1 MSDREQQ
8 EWWSVPAPPEQRNG
22 DASHDALAFPEYVPA
37 REQRGVRD
45 FLRRI
50 WAPVAAL
57 GAALVKY
64 GAFLFKAKFLFSI
77 FASAAVYIW
86 IGGWAFGIGF
96 IVLLFIH
103 EMGHVLEAKRQGL
116 PVSLPYFIPLM
127 GAMIM
132 LKRMPQDA
140 WHEALNGLA
149 GPILGTLGAVGF
161 WIAGSVLD
169 SRALVALAFI
179 GFLLNLFNLLPVIP
193 LDGGRA
199 VAAIHP
205 AIWAV
210 GLVGLLGVFVWRPNV
225 ILILILLLSASEL
238 WRRWKTRGHPDVQA
252 YYRVR
257 PWQRLAVAGMY
268 FGLAAFLVFAMHE
281 THVPRSF

>member
-8 EWWSVPAPPEQRNG
+8 EWWSVPAPPEHQNG
-22 DASHDALAFPEYVPA
+22 DASHDLLNVPPYVPA
-37 REQRGVRD
+37 REHRPFRD
-45 FLRRI
+45 LLRRI
-50 WAPVAAL
+50 WAPIAAF

-64 GAFLFKAKFLFSI
+64 GALLFKAKFLFSI
-77 FASAAVYIW
+77 FVSAAVYIW

-96 IVLLFIH
+96 IVLLFVH

-116 PVSLPYFIPLM
+116 PVSAPYFIPLM

-161 WIAGSVLD
+161 WIAGSALD
-169 SRALVALAFI
+169 SRPLVALAFI
-179 GFLLNLFNLLPVIP
+179 GFLLNLFNLLPVLP

-205 AIWAV
+205 TIWAV
-210 GLVGLLGVFVWRPNV
+210 GLVGLIGVMIWRPNV

-238 WRRWKTRGHPDVQA
+238 WRRWQTRRHPEVQA
-252 YYRVR
+252 YYRVHG
-257 PWQRLAVAGMY
+257 WQRVAVAAMY

>member
-1 MSDREQQ
+1 MSQ
-8 EWWSVPAPPEQRNG
+8 APEPPRYE
-22 DASHDALAFPEYVPA
+22 DLFPEAPSRDYEPVQPKSGF
-37 REQRGVRD
+37 REMLKK
-45 FLRRI
+45 F
-50 WAPVAAL
+50 WAPVAAA
-57 GAALVKY
+57 GAALIKY

-77 FASAAVYIW
+77 FVSAAVYIW
-86 IGGWAFGIGF
+86 IGGWWFGIGF
-96 IVLLFIH
+96 IVLLFVH

-116 PVSLPYFIPLM
+116 PVSAPYFIPLL

-132 LKRMPQDA
+132 LKRMPQSA

-149 GPILGTLGAVGF
+149 GPLLGTLGAVGF
-161 WIAGSVLD
+161 WIAGTAFD
-169 SRALVALAFI
+169 SRPLVALAFI

-205 AIWAV
+205 AIWA
-210 GLVGLLGVFVWRPNV
+210 LGLLGLIGVMLWRPNV
-225 ILILILLLSASEL
+225 IIILILVLSASEL
-238 WRRWKTRGHPDVQA
+238 WRRWKTRDHPDVAA
-252 YYRVR
+252 YYHVL
-257 PWQRLAVAGMY
+257 PWQRVTIGVLY

>member
-8 EWWSVPAPPEQRNG
+8 EWWSVPAPTAERNG
-22 DASHDALAFPEYVPA
+22 DPQHLEYSYVPA
-37 REQRGVRD
+37 REHRPVRD

-50 WAPVAAL
+50 WAPIAAL
-57 GAALVKY
+57 GAALAKY

-77 FASAAVYIW
+77 FVSAAVYIW
-86 IGGWAFGIGF
+86 IGGWVFGIGF
-96 IVLLFIH
+96 IALLFIH

-116 PVSLPYFIPLM
+116 PVSVPYFIPLL

-149 GPILGTLGAVGF
+149 GPLLGTLGAVGF

-169 SRALVALAFI
+169 SRPLVALAFI
-179 GFLLNLFNLLPVIP
+179 GFLLNLFNLLPVVP

-205 AIWAV
+205 VIW
-210 GLVGLLGVFVWRPNV
+210 GLGLLALLGVLVLRPNV
-225 ILILILLLSASEL
+225 ILVLILVVSASEL
-238 WRRWKTRGHPDVQA
+238 WRRWQMRRNPEVKS
-252 YYRVR
+252 YYRVL
-257 PWQRLAVAGMY
+257 PWQRLAVATMY